1 MSSIPQLHTSG
12 AYAVEKY
19 RSSGGTVV
27 IGQNKE
33 YEITARNGGSAN
45 VPWGSHVQFY
55 FNNIADAIAT
65 DTSLRIQMAVPTV
78 VGGSPTAIAYVNAV
92 GIFMFTKIRFMC
104 SGRSICTDVDPQL
117 FRNWLQLVVPID
129 EWPIVAKQCG
139 IDTAANR
146 QAAVAAGTV
155 QTFYFPVHWLFR
167 YLQQFPLGLIAPN
180 EISLEFWLA
189 PGATSVVTYTAGT
202 TPVVTANINLMTI
215 RQETELSPA
224 VANYIRNISA
234 SGESVRPYG
243 LASGLLFEGNDFLS
257 QYYTGNAGDTSG
269 QLQIPSM
276 SDKLVKAVIIT
287 TQLASDLAAGQAVNY
302 DNYTNVISYFNIKDG
317 ASYVDG
323 TDSIPITQ
331 DMLARDYAR
340 NHIPGVYQM
349 GFGTNT
355 LTTTNALYRVFC
367 NNLDQDS
374 FDEGMPGFS
383 GAYDYYGVSN
393 PYIQVNYTSALA
405 ATTQISVHVI
415 YARRDVLN
423 FRTGLFDELQS
434 LVRKPG
440 Y

>member
-1 MSSIPQLHTSG
+1 MSIPQLHSSG
-12 AYAVEKY
+12 QYAVEKY
-19 RSSGGTVV
+19 RSSNGTVI
-27 IGQNKE
+27 IGQNME
-33 YEITARNGGSAN
+33 YDITARNGGSSN
-45 VPWGSHVQFY
+45 VSWGSHVQFY

-146 QAAVAAGTV
+146 QAAVVAGV

-167 YLQQFPLGLIAPN
+167 YLQQLPLNLIAPN
-180 EISLEFWLA
+180 EVSLEFWLA

-202 TPVVTANINLMTI
+202 TPVVTANINQMDL
-215 RQETELSPA
+215 RVGTELSPA
-224 VANYIRNISA
+224 VAKYIRDISG
-234 SGESVRPYG
+234 SGVSVNAYG
-243 LASGLLFEGNDFLS
+243 LSSGLLFEGNDFLS
-257 QYYTGNAGDTSG
+257 QYYTSNSGDTTA

-287 TQLASDLAAGQAVNY
+287 TQLASDLNAGQAVSY
-302 DNYTNVISYFNIKDG
+302 DSYTNVISSFNIKNG
-317 ASYVDG
+317 SAYVDG

-340 NHIPGVYQM
+340 NHIPGVYQL
-349 GFGTNT
+349 GYGSNT
-355 LTTTNALYRVFC
+355 LTTTNALFRVFC

-383 GAYDYYGVSN
+383 GAYDYFGIAN
-393 PYIQVNYTSALA
+393 PYIQLNYASALGA
-405 ATTQISVHVI
+405 ATTVSVHVI

-423 FRTGLFDELQS
+423 FKTGLFDELQS